1 MNLKNLTCWQHSV
14 LQNNGWP
21 LTAGSMIVLPTSI
34 VIHHSISKYI
44 YLFILCAI
52 AYMYVWAS
60 DPEELG

>member
-1 MNLKNLTCWQHSV
+1 MNLKNLTCRQHSV

-21 LTAGSMIVLPTSI
+21 LTAGSMIVLSTSI

-52 AYMYVWAS
+52 AYMYV
-60 DPEELG
+60 